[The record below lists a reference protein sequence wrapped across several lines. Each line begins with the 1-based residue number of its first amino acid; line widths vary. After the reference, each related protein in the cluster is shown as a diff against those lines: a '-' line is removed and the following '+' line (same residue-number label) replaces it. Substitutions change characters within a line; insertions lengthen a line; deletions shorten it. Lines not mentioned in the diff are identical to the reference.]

1 MEIVLSCG
9 SHLKKCRKQA
19 VSDAVEVLAKRIEE
33 LENQAAF
40 QDESHDSLNAIV
52 ARQDGEILELK
63 RQFGLL
69 NQRIRELGDIAPGAQ
84 AQDETPPHY

>member
-1 MEIVLSCG
+1 MTDSIET
-9 SHLKKCRKQA
+9 
-19 VSDAVEVLAKRIEE
+19 LAKRMEE

-40 QDESHDSLNAIV
+40 QDELHDSLNAIV

-69 NQRIRELGDIAPGAQ
+69 NERIKELGDIAPGAQ
-84 AQDETPPHY
+84 PQDETPPHY

>member
-1 MEIVLSCG
+1 MTNSIEALV
-9 SHLKKCRKQA
+9 
-19 VSDAVEVLAKRIEE
+19 KRIDE

-40 QDESHDSLNAIV
+40 QDELHENLNAIV

-69 NQRIRELGDIAPGAQ
+69 NERIKELGDIAPGGQ
-84 AQDETPPHY
+84 PQDETPPHY